1 MFRPYGGGSGGDRT
15 DMVVLDRSDPPG
27 GAVDNYEFQILEG
40 SNESKKK
47 TILQPRRNKA
57 GKCYEALTSV
67 VFNGMGIFCLL
78 FVYILC
84 GAAVFFSLEGG
95 PNEFSSH
102 NRNSEETD
110 RGGVM
115 SLGVQGESVH
125 VLRQQTVEK
134 LWKITEELNIL
145 YKENWTTLANREI
158 IKFQEELLRVGGTA
172 KDRIRELNDKMD
184 SSSSSLHD
192 SGIEDGPWTFSSAF
206 LYSLSLITTV
216 GSTQRSPKSFLGKL
230 AAIFLVICGFPL
242 LLIYLN
248 VVGSGF
254 ARTFRRIYEKMRR
267 CCHCRGQDSSS
278 RDEDLS
284 ASEVSITRSNVS
296 LAQNYCSNCS
306 LMDGEVQRRRK
317 RILPL
322 GIAIL
327 IIITLYV
334 LFGAIVFAWTEQ
346 SWTLF
351 DGIFFSFAVLC
362 TIGLYSGSHVEHEPI
377 FVILCAFYLLLGL
390 ALISTVYHITLPSR
404 LMLWNLEDR

>member
-1 MFRPYGGGSGGDRT
+1 SLFFLT
-15 DMVVLDRSDPPG
+15 
-27 GAVDNYEFQILEG
+27 EFL
-40 SNESKKK
+40 
-47 TILQPRRNKA
+47 
-57 GKCYEALTSV
+57 
-67 VFNGMGIFCLL
+67 
-78 FVYILC
+78 
-84 GAAVFFSLEGG
+84 
-95 PNEFSSH
+95 SH

-254 ARTFRRIYEKMRR
+254 ARTFHRIYEKMRR